1 MTVVYQYPLTADF
14 LGVRSLQANGT
25 NPTGDSSPSGNGPQ
39 ISIVDGWAR
48 FKMWSTDA
56 PFGGGIR
63 AELTGPDETVPS
75 LRMYRWES
83 RFGDDWVYDTEP
95 FVVMQMH
102 ANHTGTSYAE
112 NILIRCDGR
121 QIWMEIPAIEP
132 PSTGMTGKAVAYLPM
147 VIGTTY
153 KHALL
158 IKWDKTGKGSILW
171 IVNGTVLY
179 SAPLIGTEYNYPT
192 GPYFKVG
199 VYTGGAHSNQWS
211 TRTQYVRNVIVTD
224 GLDGKSWTELIGV
237 TPRPVPFF
245 AGVVA

>member
-1 MTVVYQYPLTADF
+1 MTVIYQYPLTTDF

-25 NPTGDSSPSGNGPQ
+25 NPTGDSSPAGNGQQ

-48 FKMWSTDA
+48 FKIWPTDA
-56 PFGGGIR
+56 PFGGNIR

-83 RFGDDWVYDTEP
+83 RFGDDWVYDPEN

-102 ANHTGTSYAE
+102 ANHPGTAYAE
-112 NILIRCDGR
+112 EIIIRCNGR
-121 QIWMEIPAIEP
+121 NVWLDIPAAEP
-132 PSTGMTGKAVAYLPM
+132 PATGLTSKSVASFPFESG
-147 VIGTTY
+147 VVY
-153 KHALL
+153 KHALI

-171 IVNGTVLY
+171 IVNGVVLY
-179 SAPLIGTEYNYPT
+179 SAPLIGTEYNYPV

-199 VYTGGAHSNQWS
+199 VYTGGTHLNQWV

-224 GLDGKSWTELIGV
+224 GLDGKSWTELIGAV
-237 TPRPVPFF
+237 PTQVPF
-245 AGVVA
+245 AVEP